1 MQGAITRLIG
11 LQGSVSAFSL
21 PPPPCACVL
30 LMCAAPCPAAHMQ
43 EGSTSQ
49 ALTAL
54 NELELELRGNPETH
68 AALAAVLYA
77 ERPAQ
82 RWRAEQQWDIAVE
95 FDARYADVAYVQ
107 EIKRWPPK
115 LVGALQQ
122 FLALR

>member
-1 MQGAITRLIG
+1 
-11 LQGSVSAFSL
+11 
-21 PPPPCACVL
+21 
-30 LMCAAPCPAAHMQ
+30 MQ

-49 ALTAL
+49 ALTEL

-95 FDARYADVAYVQ
+95 FDARYADLAWVQ
-107 EIKRWPPK
+107 ETKRWPPK

>member
-1 MQGAITRLIG
+1 MSTVHAVVLCNIHVCPGARTHI
-11 LQGSVSAFSL
+11 
-21 PPPPCACVL
+21 
-30 LMCAAPCPAAHMQ
+30 Q

-49 ALTAL
+49 ALTEL

-82 RWRAEQQWDIAVE
+82 RWRAEQQWDIAVG
-95 FDARYADVAYVQ
+95 FDARYADLAWVQ
-107 EIKRWPPK
+107 ESKRWPPK